1 MASLLMEPTV
11 WWGKALLVTE
21 SFKDIIINDLRGM
34 KGGARGSGIV
44 QQGASSRLGVGSEKA
59 SVRR

>member
-1 MASLLMEPTV
+1 MKPTV
-11 WWGKALLVTE
+11 WWGKASLVTE
-21 SFKDIIINDLRGM
+21 SFKDIIINDLRAM

-44 QQGASSRLGVGSEKA
+44 QGVSSRLGVGSEKA